1 MDEGRTLIEN
11 RKIELEKKGIFDE
24 HITPVDMSIV
34 IPVDDHF
41 HYIKKTFKEKAVVF
55 RNELFAIKP
64 YTWYQNHIVKHT
76 KVYGR
81 ENIKGIKRAVVTCN
95 HVTMFDC
102 LVVFH
107 GMRGHKVHAVAAT
120 FNNFK
125 GTLGNFMRSSG
136 MLPLGATTGAMKNFN
151 RAVDYYLQHDK
162 YVLIYPEQA
171 MWEEYEKPRPYKRGA
186 FYYAVKNN
194 VPIIPTFIT
203 FTDLG
208 KVDKNG
214 NPRKKFHYHI
224 MPAIYAPEGLQ
235 RKEKEEYLRNA
246 AFEACKNKYEE
257 FYGKKLTYTCD
268 EGKE

>member
-1 MDEGRTLIEN
+1 MNLIGLSVTIIDLAMYILEFLSKQFFKYDPLSLSVISDTL
-11 RKIELEKKGIFDE
+11 LVSS
-24 HITPVDMSIV
+24 ITEFGLAF
-34 IPVDDHF
+34 VDDNNK
-41 HYIKKTFKEKAVVF
+41 I
-55 RNELFAIKP
+55 LFNYKS
-64 YTWYQNHIVKHT
+64 
-76 KVYGR
+76 
-81 ENIKGIKRAVVTCN
+81 
-95 HVTMFDC
+95 
-102 LVVFH
+102 
-107 GMRGHKVHAVAAT
+107 VA
-120 FNNFK
+120 
-125 GTLGNFMRSSG
+125 S
-136 MLPLGATTGAMKNFN
+136 PI
-151 RAVDYYLQHDK
+151 Q
-162 YVLIYPEQA
+162 
-171 MWEEYEKPRPYKRGA
+171 YEKPRPYKRGA